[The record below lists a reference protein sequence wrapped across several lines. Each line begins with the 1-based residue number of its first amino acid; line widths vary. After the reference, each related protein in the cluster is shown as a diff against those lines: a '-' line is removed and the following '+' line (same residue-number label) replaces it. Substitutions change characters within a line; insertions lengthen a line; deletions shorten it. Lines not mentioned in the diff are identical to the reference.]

1 MTLCIFAR
9 LLRQIS
15 SAFSVEYQIALS
27 SFVSSFA
34 ATTEAR
40 VHSLKAGL
48 SPLQANKFYSVNS
61 PRGLLLRAS
70 FASWA
75 VPGCFLAG
83 RAEPRVFDHLHC
95 SDPSFGRRPGIC
107 PAKRLRT
114 NRPPI
119 WPDKAMLVIVLRS
132 PVDLARF
139 FHGRRGPRRI
149 AADWPEST
157 LYFFR
162 GPAYEPTL
170 FFPGPRPGVSTP
182 SVCPSLSPSFPRWA

>member
-1 MTLCIFAR
+1 MHFCPPAA
-9 LLRQIS
+9 S
-15 SAFSVEYQIALS
+15 DSPAFSVEYQIALS

-48 SPLQANKFYSVNS
+48 SRLAGEQKFYSVNS

-83 RAEPRVFDHLHC
+83 RAEPRVFDTCTALIRLLG
-95 SDPSFGRRPGIC
+95 DGPGIC

-119 WPDKAMLVIVLRS
+119 WPDKAMLVIVLWS

-139 FHGRRGPRRI
+139 FSRQARTAAHCRRLAG
-149 AADWPEST
+149 A
-157 LYFFR
+157 
-162 GPAYEPTL
+162 PAGKYTL
-170 FFPGPRPGVSTP
+170 FFQRPRI
-182 SVCPSLSPSFPRWA
+182 